1 MDIPVAGLI
10 GAAIGLYIGWLDYG
24 IANGLLS
31 ALVEKQR
38 RKGGGFATRFEPALR
53 KLVFI
58 LPVFGFPVIGYLA
71 AQQLVG

>member
-1 MDIPVAGLI
+1 MI